1 MAFSLQ
7 TSLLIC
13 LTLYVLIEE
22 GFGLPVSQSSEKNG
36 GSSSVAKR
44 VRTKRCSCNNWMDK
58 ECIYFCHL
66 DIIWVNTPS
75 KITPYGL
82 GSPLSRRRRSTK
94 RCECANPSDATCSSF
109 CHTSSMDS
117 SMLVVSPLDHDVKK
131 TGKDLLSYF
140 RQVAKSNVIAAEH
153 SSSPKKKPFKTN
165 KSWIS

>member
-22 GFGLPVSQSSEKNG
+22 GKSASSEKNG

-109 CHTSSMDS
+109 
-117 SMLVVSPLDHDVKK
+117 L
-131 TGKDLLSYF
+131 
-140 RQVAKSNVIAAEH
+140 AKSNVIAADDVHKGASEQ
-153 SSSPKKKPFKTN
+153 KPREEEAVSCRLTR
-165 KSWIS
+165 WIPPGL

>member
-1 MAFSLQ
+1 M
-7 TSLLIC
+7 LLF
-13 LTLYVLIEE
+13 L

-109 CHTSSMDS
+109 CHTSSRDPIRQIPP
-117 SMLVVSPLDHDVKK
+117 LVSLTHTSAIPPLQEQMRAHCIGLWRCTVIKHK
-131 TGKDLLSYF
+131 AKASLTRTIIYRLLC
-140 RQVAKSNVIAAEH
+140 
-153 SSSPKKKPFKTN
+153 
-165 KSWIS
+165 